1 LIYKKPGGFS
11 IDNKPSQNH
20 KNMANT
26 DNQCKDLLVENDY
39 VKSTNHLEKLMN
51 LQKNTQES
59 VYGYDF
65 KNLSLGEIKDFWLWN
80 TRAIEDEISEAYDAL
95 GGVSNNGE
103 TSIGNAVWK
112 PWKSNHKKAYSM
124 KISDLSEGDL
134 KELKMELVDIQHFL
148 FNMMI
153 SVGMTAEELYNYYCS
168 KNKENIRRQENNY

>member
-1 LIYKKPGGFS
+1 
-11 IDNKPSQNH
+11 
-20 KNMANT
+20 MANT
-26 DNQCKDLLVENDY
+26 DNECKDLLVENDY
-39 VKSTNHLEKLMN
+39 VKSTNHLEKLMT
-51 LQKNTQES
+51 LQKNTQEG

-65 KNLSLGEIKDFWLWN
+65 KSLSLCEIKDFWLWN
-80 TRAIEDEISEAYDAL
+80 TRAIDDEISEAYDAL

-124 KISDLSEGDL
+124 KVSDLSEDDQ

-153 SVGMTAEELYNYYCS
+153 SVGMTAEELYNYYIS

>member
-1 LIYKKPGGFS
+1 
-11 IDNKPSQNH
+11 
-20 KNMANT
+20 MANT
-26 DNQCKDLLVENDY
+26 DNECKDLLVENDY
-39 VKSTNHLEKLMN
+39 VKSTNHLEKLMT
-51 LQKNTQES
+51 LQKNTQEG

-65 KNLSLGEIKDFWLWN
+65 KSLSLGEIKDFWLWN
-80 TRAIEDEISEAYDAL
+80 TRAIDDEISEAYDAL

-112 PWKSNHKKAYSM
+112 PWKSNPKKAYSM
-124 KISDLSEGDL
+124 KVSDLSEDDQ

-153 SVGMTAEELYNYYCS
+153 SVGMTAEELYNYYIS